1 MRVINRNMA
10 RTGTVVALAA
20 TLAACE
26 SAEEKRAR
34 LAAESRTRVEAA
46 EAKASAVVAVP
57 STGLWSDAELNK
69 RLVDAGLAPQRF
81 DSVKAL
87 PWMGAPV
94 IAYRLGVAT
103 LAAYVYHDSLARKAI
118 AARLDPLTLAPTG
131 TESPWGT
138 PRQLVQNSNLLAVV
152 VGGTDRQR
160 DRIVTALAAGVGT
173 P

>member
-1 MRVINRNMA
+1 MA
-10 RTGTVVALAA
+10 RAGVVVALAA
-20 TLAACE
+20 ALAACE

-46 EAKASAVVAVP
+46 EAKASAVAAAP
-57 STGLWSDAELNK
+57 STGVWSGAALTK

-103 LAAYVYHDSLARKAI
+103 LAAYVYHDSLARRQI
-118 AARLDPLTLAPTG
+118 AARLDPATLAPAG
-131 TESPWGT
+131 TVSPWGT
-138 PRQLVQNSNLLAVV
+138 PRQLVQNNNLLAIV

-160 DRIVTALAAGVGT
+160 DRIVTALAAGVGA